1 MKYYSITDAYGLGLI
16 AKNPTRDWTRVKQHL
31 SEDARKIADE
41 MTTSPG
47 RGSREVQAAAKDLI
61 ELAEK
66 IRNSPPV

>member
-1 MKYYSITDAYGLGLI
+1 MTDAYGLGLI

-31 SEDARKIADE
+31 SEDARKIAEE
-41 MTTSPG
+41 MTSPG

-66 IRNSPPV
+66 IRNSPAI